1 MNHLNHPLCAS
12 IISTDRAERVGCLME
27 LLESLPKLPIYL
39 MCDFDGSDLKGL
51 RRYKKLLF
59 EQDSEG
65 RRQREVVVVRAES
78 SAPETESLKD
88 CVVIIDIS
96 DPSVR
101 KHYYELTLTGESNG
115 ITTIILTDTLCGKW
129 GMSPECRRMQDIVF
143 YSARSPVDISALES
157 AFETKNLAQ
166 IK

>member
-1 MNHLNHPLCAS
+1 
-12 IISTDRAERVGCLME
+12 
-27 LLESLPKLPIYL
+27 

-78 SAPETESLKD
+78 SAPETVPSSLKD

-115 ITTIILTDTLCGKW
+115 ITTIILTDTLCGRW

>member
-1 MNHLNHPLCAS
+1 
-12 IISTDRAERVGCLME
+12 
-27 LLESLPKLPIYL
+27 

-65 RRQREVVVVRAES
+65 RRQREVVVVRAQPMES
-78 SAPETESLKD
+78 ELELKD

-96 DPSVR
+96 DPLVR

-115 ITTIILTDTLCGKW
+115 ITTIILTDTLCGRW